1 MKMGYEPVRS
11 ILVWSAAF
19 CLFGPLPRLLG
30 MLETKPEHADWV
42 PYMDAAAGIVFIAA
56 LVWAVV
62 AITNNAIHRKDN
74 DPL

>member
-30 MLETKPEHADWV
+30 ILETQPKHIQWV
-42 PYMDAAAGIVFIAA
+42 AYMDTGAWLVFGVS
-56 LVWAVV
+56 LVWSAVTIV
-62 AITNNAIHRKDN
+62 HNAVN
-74 DPL
+74 AGTE